1 MYLITQWHAVNICL
15 MQSQSKEDLL
25 RFWNN
30 ITTQYCHNGSCPK
43 RRAVLLSGV
52 TLKSPHPM
60 KSHCKGI
67 VSTAVIQKEVVLLAC
82 IPVRLLLHVFFLIK
96 PTTHY
101 RLEQNPWLGEVL
113 SQQLLFFFPSVFFF
127 SFCMHV
133 RTGESI
139 ANEKLV
145 KLCQGSVRLCLRL
158 PLSSKL
164 TSS

>member
-1 MYLITQWHAVNICL
+1 MLISIRTNMYLITQWHAVNICL

-67 VSTAVIQKEVVLLAC
+67 VSTAVIQKEVVLLARF
-82 IPVRLLLHVFFLIK
+82 PVRLLLHVFFLIK

-101 RLEQNPWLGEVL
+101 RLERHPWLGEVL
-113 SQQLLFFFPSVFFF
+113 SQQLLFFCFLFFQF
-127 SFCMHV
+127 LHACTYGWKHCNWEVSEIMPGVCRAMLA
-133 RTGESI
+133 SP
-139 ANEKLV
+139 
-145 KLCQGSVRLCLRL
+145 
-158 PLSSKL
+158 PL
-164 TSS
+164 